1 MQPVDESVRFVE
13 FVTQACDP
21 APGDQC
27 RVTLHPPRAALGR
40 FHLLRDFID
49 MGMQ

>member
-1 MQPVDESVRFVE
+1 MQPVNQPVRFVE
-13 FVTQACDP
+13 FVTQAGDP
-21 APGDQC
+21 APGNQR
-27 RVTLHPPRAALGR
+27 RVALHPPRAALGR